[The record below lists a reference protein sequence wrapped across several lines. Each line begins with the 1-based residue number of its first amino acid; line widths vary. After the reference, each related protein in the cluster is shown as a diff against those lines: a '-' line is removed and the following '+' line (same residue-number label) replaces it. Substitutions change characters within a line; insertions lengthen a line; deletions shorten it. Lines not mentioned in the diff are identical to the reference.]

1 MHAKLSFFE
10 QRFHYRMTVCFVET
24 VLEVVVALR
33 QDNKNGFS
41 KHMWQMVP
49 QNKRRLLWLASMM
62 MITH

>member
-1 MHAKLSFFE
+1 MWSYTWHCTLIQMHAKLSFFE

-41 KHMWQMVP
+41 KHM
-49 QNKRRLLWLASMM
+49 
-62 MITH
+62 